1 MTRLEDLALASL
13 CRRFTLKC
21 GYRKIV
27 NSRPNASIRV
37 QMPSLNQHQEYVR
50 QRVQSASPVELIRI
64 LYEAAVQSVDEA
76 VRALQSGDILKR
88 GRAVTKTIEILSEL
102 RIALRYD
109 VQPEYCRTLAGLYS
123 YMQTQ
128 LIRAHSEQS
137 ESLLLEVSRLLKTL
151 LDGWTGAMENLSDAE
166 QEAGQADI
174 SVAASASASA
184 SGSSGQNPYSAE
196 PEGPAHLVR
205 SWQL

>member
-1 MTRLEDLALASL
+1 MVFLRQL
-13 CRRFTLKC
+13 FTPKC
-21 GYRKIV
+21 GYRKSIKNGPRV
-27 NSRPNASIRV
+27 SIRV
-37 QMPSLNQHQEYVR
+37 QMPLPNPHQEYLT

-64 LYEAAVQSVDEA
+64 LYEAGVQSVDEA

-137 ESLLLEVSRLLKTL
+137 ESLLLEVSRLLQTL
-151 LDGWTGAMENLSDAE
+151 LDGWTGAVENLNSTPRQESGPVADARGSAAA
-166 QEAGQADI
+166 AGA
-174 SVAASASASA
+174 AASVSR
-184 SGSSGQNPYSAE
+184 GQNPYSAE
-196 PEGPAHLVR
+196 PEVPVALVR

>member
-1 MTRLEDLALASL
+1 
-13 CRRFTLKC
+13 
-21 GYRKIV
+21 
-27 NSRPNASIRV
+27 
-37 QMPSLNQHQEYVR
+37 MPIANPHQEYLT

-64 LYEAAVQSVDEA
+64 LYEAGVQSVEEA

-88 GRAVTKTIEILSEL
+88 GKAVTKTIEILSEL

-123 YMQTQ
+123 YMQSQ

-137 ESLLLEVSRLLKTL
+137 ETLLLEVSRLLQTL
-151 LDGWTGAMENLSDAE
+151 LDGWTGAIENLNSAPRQDSGPLADARGS
-166 QEAGQADI
+166 AAL
-174 SVAASASASA
+174 SVAAAAVGA
-184 SGSSGQNPYSAE
+184 PNPYSAE
-196 PEGPAHLVR
+196 PEGPLPLVR